1 MSKLR
6 LYGATSGY
14 EDIKTADAGDNSQY
28 QIGSTVTDSN
38 GNVRQASVTAVAS
51 TPYTIPSGS
60 SGQLFRLAG
69 TAGTINVNVANFNE
83 GDVVTLVNISSGTI
97 TLSFDAWGNGV
108 RIAGGDGTNLASST
122 ATLAGWGVVT
132 LIAIAGTRL
141 SVNGNVS

>member
-14 EDIKTADAGDNSQY
+14 EDIKTADAGDNSEY

-38 GNVRQASVTAVAS
+38 GNVRKAPVTSVTS

-60 SGQLFRLAG
+60 SGKMFKLASG
-69 TAGTINVNVANFNE
+69 SSNININVANFYE
-83 GDVVTLVNISSGTI
+83 GDIVTLVNITGTTR
-97 TLSFDAWGNGV
+97 TLTFDAWTNGV

-122 ATLAGWGVVT
+122 ATLAGWGVAT
-132 LIAIAGTRL
+132 LIAIANSRL
-141 SVNGNVS
+141 VVNGNVS